1 MKCAQMYIL
10 TLHIQFFSFPET
22 KKPIFFK
29 GCNYMYFPV
38 NQKYASI
45 ENVKM
50 YNEDITRSY
59 TETLL

>member
-1 MKCAQMYIL
+1 
-10 TLHIQFFSFPET
+10 
-22 KKPIFFK
+22 
-29 GCNYMYFPV
+29 MYFPV

>member
-1 MKCAQMYIL
+1 MDASY
-10 TLHIQFFSFPET
+10 TFFSFPKT

-29 GCNYMYFPV
+29 GCNYVYFPV

-50 YNEDITRSY
+50 YNEDIMRSY

>member
-1 MKCAQMYIL
+1 MCSNVYMDASN
-10 TLHIQFFSFPET
+10 TFFLFL

>member
-1 MKCAQMYIL
+1 MCSNVYIDASN
-10 TLHIQFFSFPET
+10 TFFSFPKT